1 MHFNT
6 WAFGARSGPG
16 SRKINNLVPRVSH
29 LIALG
34 TRLENQ
40 EINIEAPKSEAR
52 KTEVSSYTNVGVKR
66 KTVTFGR
73 TKIKVKRR
81 NKIQNRLDKRY
92 WALKENRNI
101 PAAKIMSYHVFVRSY
116 LAKGK

>member
-1 MHFNT
+1 M
-6 WAFGARSGPG
+6 
-16 SRKINNLVPRVSH
+16 
-29 LIALG
+29 
-34 TRLENQ
+34 
-40 EINIEAPKSEAR
+40 EAPKSEAR

-101 PAAKIMSYHVFVRSY
+101 PVAKIMSYHVFVRSY
-116 LAKGK
+116 LAKGKQTTAVPLAQSVERDAKETREKKWPREILGA